1 VDLHK
6 LRVFVAVAREG
17 NVTRAARQLSLS
29 QPALSKQLSELED
42 NLSTVL
48 FDRLPRGVRLTTA
61 GEILLRHAERIFAAE
76 GAAEAELAEL
86 LGLRTGR
93 LSIGASTTIGSY
105 LIPSVFGAFHRAH
118 PEVRLELEI
127 ANTSVIHA
135 MVADGR
141 IDLGLT
147 EGVVPGEQLVVEI
160 VHYDEMV
167 AIVAKGHP
175 LLEKKRVSAADLVR
189 IPFICRERG
198 SGSRDVIE
206 AALAERGLTIAPA
219 MALGSTE
226 AIKNAVAAGLG
237 VAMLSRLTVEL
248 ELAMGR
254 LELLDVRDLSIR
266 RALHLVRLRGKHE
279 SPAVQAFVAQLRE
292 ALPH

>member
-1 VDLHK
+1 MDLQK
-6 LRVFVAVAREG
+6 LRVFVAVAKEG

-48 FDRLPRGVRLTTA
+48 FDRLPRGVRLTAA

-86 LGLRTGR
+86 LGLRSGR

-105 LIPSVFGAFHRAH
+105 LIPQVFGVLHRDH
-118 PEVRLELEI
+118 PELKLELEI
-127 ANTSVIHA
+127 ANSSVIQA

-147 EGVVPGEQLVVEI
+147 EGVEAGERLTSEI

-167 AIVAKGHP
+167 AIAAQGHP
-175 LLEKKRVSAADLVR
+175 LLEKRRVTAAELLR
-189 IPFICRERG
+189 APFICRERG
-198 SGSRDVIE
+198 SGSRAVIE
-206 AALAERGLTIAPA
+206 AALAERGLHVEPA

-237 VAMLSRLTVEL
+237 VAMLSRLTVDL
-248 ELAMGR
+248 ELTTGR
-254 LELLDVRDLSIR
+254 LSLIEVRDLTIR

-279 SPAVQAFVAQLRE
+279 GPAQQAFVRKLRE
-292 ALPH
+292 ALPG

>member
-1 VDLHK
+1 VDLQK
-6 LRVFVAVAREG
+6 LRVFVAVARES

-29 QPALSKQLSELED
+29 QPALSKQLSELEAS
-42 NLSTVL
+42 LSTVL
-48 FDRLPRGVRLTTA
+48 FDRLPRGVRLTSA
-61 GEILLRHAERIFAAE
+61 GEVLLRHAERIFAAE

-105 LIPSVFGAFHRAH
+105 LIPSVFGLFHRAH
-118 PEVRLELEI
+118 PEVRLELAI
-127 ANTSVIHA
+127 ANSSVIQA

-147 EGVVPGEQLVVEI
+147 EGVVPGEQFAVEI
-160 VHYDEMV
+160 IHYDEMV
-167 AIVAKGHP
+167 AIAAGGHP
-175 LLEKKRVSAADLVR
+175 LLDKSRVSAAELVR
-189 IPFICRERG
+189 APFICRERG

-206 AALAERGLTIAPA
+206 AALAERGLRIEPV

-248 ELAMGR
+248 ELTMGR
-254 LELLDVRDLSIR
+254 LELIEVRDLSIR
-266 RALHLVRLRGKHE
+266 RALHLVQLKGKHE
-279 SPAVQAFVAQLRE
+279 SPAAQAFVSTLRKS
-292 ALPH
+292 LPK